1 MLKPRRSVLR
11 AVTKKC
17 SFSSICVHE
26 LMQMRIRP
34 AEDRL
39 NHMVK
44 TGEANRAWHVN
55 ATPNRRSN
63 TLQGDFRNDRSAHR
77 SSHALRAGRQFA
89 RPALLR

>member
-55 ATPNRRSN
+55 ATPIRRSN
-63 TLQGDFRNDRSAHR
+63 TLQGDFRLIDPPTDRLTHFEPGDNSP
-77 SSHALRAGRQFA
+77 GRHF
-89 RPALLR
+89 